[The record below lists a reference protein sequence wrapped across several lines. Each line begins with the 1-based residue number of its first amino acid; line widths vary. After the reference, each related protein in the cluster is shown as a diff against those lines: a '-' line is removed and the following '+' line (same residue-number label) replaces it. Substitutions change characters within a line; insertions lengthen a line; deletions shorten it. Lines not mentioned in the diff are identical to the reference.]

1 MDNPLVPQINK
12 TDNTDGIPLAS
23 DTNIQKLQ
31 VMQNAALTGSV
42 FFLFHLFGPLYS
54 CTYVSSDVRR
64 PRQSLL
70 ADTSPLHLTFYSF
83 PNFHLSTVKTVID
96 VLTHD

>member
-31 VMQNAALTGSV
+31 VMQNAALRTATGGTRDTNIQHLHNHHHAMSSNQ
-42 FFLFHLFGPLYS
+42 FRPSFYALFPSIVEY
-54 CTYVSSDVRR
+54 
-64 PRQSLL
+64 
-70 ADTSPLHLTFYSF
+70 
-83 PNFHLSTVKTVID
+83 NEVILGAVMCD
-96 VLTHD
+96 QGTL